1 MENIEFNNAP
11 VLLITYKRPENTEKL
26 LKILLENKIKNIF
39 IYNNGPINK
48 IDLKDCKR
56 TKDIVKKYS
65 VIPCVALLRRRPMP
79 WVSCFEIY
87 QFFFVIQICIY

>member
-48 IDLKDCKR
+48 GII
-56 TKDIVKKYS
+56 IVVQIS
-65 VIPCVALLRRRPMP
+65 
-79 WVSCFEIY
+79 EIS
-87 QFFFVIQICIY
+87 IIKI